1 MAAVSGETFMP
12 LIQIF
17 GTLTLFGDMQTARTI
32 FCHDVQ
38 VYKLFSFCK
47 PAKKITLDIK
57 G

>member
-38 VYKLFSFCK
+38 VYKLFPFCE
-47 PAKKITLDIK
+47 PANKITLDIK